1 MNKKKIILTGIL
13 SATFSI
19 GLGFTLA
26 PNAICGVAEAHFM
39 SSAEEHSIGQSAVQK
54 VEAEYETSFDDDLAY
69 IQRRIVESNPEYL
82 NVNDG
87 VHKRWLSP
95 MKMYH
100 SDSPNAFM
108 LPGGY
113 GYMADSMVNFM
124 NTYQNDGYINNNRT
138 RYLNGANIYNTSA
151 VAFVM
156 GHEFGHWAGKDHLEG
171 YDKQFG
177 LNFLVGIFGG
187 QAGSIGGAMAQS
199 FGVNLVDTLIDR
211 QMSFNQEKGADEW
224 GLKFLEN
231 VPEYSTGGALMKFDR
246 FLRLEE
252 IRYPDGKRP
261 KNFRNP
267 HPETQKR
274 FDRTMD
280 YIRKS
285 SNNRVDVIGSELYV
299 DGTKIPVY
307 GREDI
312 VQRER
317 VFYIAGQIAAAI
329 KHDMF
334 HERNVHFVP
343 VPDSPVASDRN
354 KENEGYLFVVND
366 AQTETK
372 IIDKFRYDQR
382 KSFEENMSTTMYAN
396 GDMETFG
403 SIINAMNAYDSKKK

>member
-1 MNKKKIILTGIL
+1 
-13 SATFSI
+13 
-19 GLGFTLA
+19 
-26 PNAICGVAEAHFM
+26 
-39 SSAEEHSIGQSAVQK
+39 
-54 VEAEYETSFDDDLAY
+54 
-69 IQRRIVESNPEYL
+69 
-82 NVNDG
+82 
-87 VHKRWLSP
+87 
-95 MKMYH
+95 
-100 SDSPNAFM
+100 
-108 LPGGY
+108 
-113 GYMADSMVNFM
+113 MADSMVNFM

-187 QAGSIGGAMAQS
+187 QVGSIGGAMAQS

-343 VPDSPVASDRN
+343 VSDSPVASDRN